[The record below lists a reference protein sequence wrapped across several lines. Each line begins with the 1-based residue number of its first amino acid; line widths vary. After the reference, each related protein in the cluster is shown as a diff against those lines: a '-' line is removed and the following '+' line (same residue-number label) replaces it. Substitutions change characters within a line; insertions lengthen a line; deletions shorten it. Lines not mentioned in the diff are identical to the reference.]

1 MIQLLE
7 EKDYRHVVGGISVP
21 NVADRAPSGSMT
33 MSDMGTA
40 ISVVSMAAGLSPAGA
55 VGRTAIFVAGAV
67 GMAMTMIGDDS

>member
-1 MIQLLE
+1 
-7 EKDYRHVVGGISVP
+7 
-21 NVADRAPSGSMT
+21 MT

>member
-21 NVADRAPSGSMT
+21 NVGDRAPSGSMT

>member
-1 MIQLLE
+1 
-7 EKDYRHVVGGISVP
+7 
-21 NVADRAPSGSMT
+21 MT
-33 MSDMGTA
+33 MSDMGTT